1 MILRLSAPID
11 LDPVGAPAWMASHD
25 HSLLDYYDQVHPSA
39 QGHVKLGALLAE
51 TLEPLLSP

>member
-1 MILRLSAPID
+1 
-11 LDPVGAPAWMASHD
+11 MASHD